1 MTIVLGVDGGGSKTH
16 LAICDETG
24 AVLGAA
30 TAGPS
35 NWETVGLRGAAD
47 TIDDAI
53 EKAIAV
59 SGVRRDQ
66 IESAAFGLAG
76 VDWPS
81 DVDRLTTALEA
92 LRLSCPMTIVNDSFV
107 ALRAGARAPWGLVI
121 IAGTGTVV
129 AGRNR
134 SGETFRTLGLGRLLG
149 DEGSASDVAEQVI
162 RAVAR
167 AYVGSGPATS
177 LSEGLRLLTGADSVE
192 AMLEEYSRGG
202 EPELNAAPLA
212 LEHAARGDAV
222 AVRIIEWAAAE
233 LGGGASTVARRLEM
247 DGDPYE
253 LVLSGGLFR
262 GGGELLET
270 LISRAVP
277 TALLT
282 RLEVPPV
289 SGAVLM
295 ALERIGGRPTP
306 DIHERCSRALAA
318 AFRTV

>member
-1 MTIVLGVDGGGSKTH
+1 MTIVLAVDGGGSKTH
-16 LAICDETG
+16 LAICDESG

-30 TAGPS
+30 TAGPA

-47 TIDDAI
+47 TIGDAL
-53 EKAIAV
+53 EKALVA

-66 IESAAFGLAG
+66 IEAAAFGLAG

-81 DVDRLTTALEA
+81 DVDRLTTALA
-92 LRLSCPMTIVNDSFV
+92 SLRLTCPITLVNDSFI
-107 ALRAGARAPWGLVI
+107 ALRAGAQAPWGVVV

-134 SGETFRTLGLGRLLG
+134 AGETFRTLGLGRLLG
-149 DEGSASDVAEQVI
+149 DDGSASDVAEQVV

-167 AYVGSGPATS
+167 AYIGRAPATS
-177 LSEGLRLLTGADSVE
+177 LTEGLRALMGAGSVE
-192 AMLEEYSRGG
+192 EMLEEYSRGG
-202 EPELNAAPLA
+202 EPELDAAPLA
-212 LEHAARGDAV
+212 LEQAARGDAV
-222 AVRIIEWAAAE
+222 AVGIIEWAAGE
-233 LGGGASTVARRLEM
+233 LGGAAATVAGRLGM
-247 DGDPYE
+247 DGEPYE

-289 SGAVLM
+289 CGAVLM
-295 ALERIGGRPTP
+295 ALELIGGRPAP
-306 DIHERCSRALAA
+306 DVQERCARGLTA
-318 AFRTV
+318 AFR

>member
-1 MTIVLGVDGGGSKTH
+1 MTIVLAVDGGGSKTH
-16 LAICDETG
+16 LAICDESG

-47 TIDDAI
+47 TIGDAF
-53 EKAIAV
+53 EKALAA

-66 IESAAFGLAG
+66 IEAAAFGLAG

-81 DVDRLTTALEA
+81 DVDRLTTALA
-92 LRLSCPMTIVNDSFV
+92 SLRLTCPMTLVNDSFI
-107 ALRAGARAPWGLVI
+107 ALRAGAQAPWGVVV

-134 SGETFRTLGLGRLLG
+134 AGEAFRTLGLGRLLG
-149 DEGSASDVAEQVI
+149 DDGSASDVAEQVV

-167 AYVGSGPATS
+167 AYVGRAPATS
-177 LSEGLRLLTGADSVE
+177 LTEGLRALMGAGSVE
-192 AMLEEYSRGG
+192 EMLEEYSRGG
-202 EPELNAAPLA
+202 EPELDAAPLA
-212 LEHAARGDAV
+212 LEQAARGDAV
-222 AVRIIEWAAAE
+222 AVGIIEWAAGE
-233 LGGGASTVARRLEM
+233 LGNAAATVAGRLGM
-247 DGDPYE
+247 DGEPYE

-295 ALERIGGRPTP
+295 ALELIGGRPAP
-306 DIHERCSRALAA
+306 DVQERCSRALTA
-318 AFRTV
+318 AFR

>member
-1 MTIVLGVDGGGSKTH
+1 MTIVLAVDGGGSKTH

-47 TIDDAI
+47 TIGDAI
-53 EKAIAV
+53 EKALGA

-66 IESAAFGLAG
+66 IEAAAFGLAG

-81 DVDRLTTALEA
+81 DVDRLTTALAA
-92 LRLSCPMTIVNDSFV
+92 LRLSCPITII

-134 SGETFRTLGLGRLLG
+134 AGETFRTLGLGRLLG

-167 AYVGSGPATS
+167 AHIGRAPATS
-177 LSEGLRLLTGADSVE
+177 LSEGLRRLMGAESVE

-222 AVRIIEWAAAE
+222 AVGIIEWAAAE
-233 LGGGASTVARRLEM
+233 LGGAAATVARRLGMEHE
-247 DGDPYE
+247 PYE

-270 LISRAVP
+270 LIARAVP

-295 ALERIGGRPTP
+295 ALELIGGRPTP
-306 DIHERCSRALAA
+306 DVHERCSRALTVS
-318 AFRTV
+318 FRTG

>member
-47 TIDDAI
+47 TIGDAI
-53 EKAIAV
+53 EKALAA
-59 SGVRRDQ
+59 SGVGRDR
-66 IESAAFGLAG
+66 IEAAVFGLAG

-81 DVDRLTTALEA
+81 DVGRLTTALSM
-92 LRLSCPMTIVNDSFV
+92 LRLSCPLNIVNDSFI
-107 ALRAGARAPWGLVI
+107 ALRAGAQAPWGLVV

-129 AGRNR
+129 AGQNR
-134 SGETFRTLGLGRLLG
+134 AGETFRTLGLGRLLG
-149 DEGSASDVAEQVI
+149 DEGSASDVAEHVI

-167 AYVGSGPATS
+167 AYIGRDPATS
-177 LSEGLRLLTGADSVE
+177 LTEGLRALTGAASVE
-192 AMLEEYSRGG
+192 EMLEEYSRGG

-222 AVRIIEWAAAE
+222 AIRIIEWAAAE
-233 LGGGASTVARRLEM
+233 LGGAAATVARRLGMEA
-247 DGDPYE
+247 DPYE

-270 LISRAVP
+270 LISRTVP
-277 TALLT
+277 NALLT
-282 RLEVPPV
+282 RLESPPV
-289 SGAVLM
+289 TGAVLM
-295 ALERIGGRPTP
+295 ALEMVGTRPTP
-306 DIHERCSRALAA
+306 DVHERCARLLTAS
-318 AFRTV
+318 FR

>member
-1 MTIVLGVDGGGSKTH
+1 MTIVLAVDGGGSKTH
-16 LAICDETG
+16 LAICDESG

-47 TIDDAI
+47 TIGDAL
-53 EKAIAV
+53 EKALAA

-66 IESAAFGLAG
+66 IEAAAFGLAG

-81 DVDRLTTALEA
+81 DVDRLTTALA
-92 LRLSCPMTIVNDSFV
+92 SLRLTCPMTLVNDSFI
-107 ALRAGARAPWGLVI
+107 ALRAGAQAPWGVVV

-129 AGRNR
+129 AGKNR
-134 SGETFRTLGLGRLLG
+134 AGETFRTLGLGRLLG
-149 DEGSASDVAEQVI
+149 DDGSASDVAEQVV

-167 AYVGSGPATS
+167 AYVGRAPATS
-177 LSEGLRLLTGADSVE
+177 LTEGLRSLMGAGSVE
-192 AMLEEYSRGG
+192 EMLEEYSRGG
-202 EPELNAAPLA
+202 EPELDAAPLA

-222 AVRIIEWAAAE
+222 AVGIIEWAAGE
-233 LGGGASTVARRLEM
+233 LGVAAATVARRLGM
-247 DGDPYE
+247 DGGPYE

-270 LISRAVP
+270 AISRAVP

-295 ALERIGGRPTP
+295 ALELIGGRPAP
-306 DIHERCSRALAA
+306 DVQERCARGLTA
-318 AFRTV
+318 AFR